1 MVHEAS
7 CGRFERSLFGPE
19 CRVRSIG
26 GNFMGRPN
34 YQQNKRRKEIEKK
47 KKKEEKRKKKQG
59 LISRNEDQ
67 EQGAAQD
74 LGGGDE
80 PGTE

>member
-1 MVHEAS
+1 
-7 CGRFERSLFGPE
+7 
-19 CRVRSIG
+19 
-26 GNFMGRPN
+26 MGRPN

-59 LISRNEDQ
+59 LIPRNEDQ
-67 EQGAAQD
+67 EQGVEQD